1 MALLTTA
8 EYKLWARNEIPTADD
23 DAIGDAI
30 LAAQQA
36 LFNAVGRKIV
46 VAGAA
51 SARVFAPGTGVT
63 NARVRTGTGGTIL
76 WIDDCT
82 SITSI
87 SENGVVLSPATYQ
100 LEPLNA
106 LSESGEAL
114 PYDRVR
120 YLNGLTWY
128 ENYGQATVSIT
139 AAWGWPAIPPQAI
152 EACKI
157 ATKAILDGRDIRLGV
172 LAAVDTGAVT
182 ERQALVVRN
191 FVSDYRS
198 HKTWGIG

>member
-1 MALLTTA
+1 MALLTVP

-23 DAIGDAI
+23 DSISDAI
-30 LAAQQA
+30 AAATQA

-51 SARVFAPGTGVT
+51 SARVFAPFDSGSSM
-63 NARVRTGTGGTIL
+63 L
-76 WIDDCT
+76 MIDDCT
-82 SITSI
+82 TVTSVV
-87 SENGVVLSPATYQ
+87 ENGVTVSSVDYQ
-100 LEPLNA
+100 LEPLNG
-106 LSESGEAL
+106 LSAGGESR
-114 PYDRVR
+114 PYDRIR
-120 YLNGLTWY
+120 YKGLRRWFTY
-128 ENYGQATVSIT
+128 YGEATIT
-139 AAWGWPAIPPQAI
+139 VTATWGWSAIPAPAI

-191 FVSDYRS
+191 FVSDYQG
-198 HKTWGIG
+198 HKSWGVG

>member
-8 EYKLWARNEIPTADD
+8 EYKIWCRNEIPTADD
-23 DAIGDAI
+23 EAIGDAI

-51 SARVFAPGTGVT
+51 SARVFAPFDSGSS
-63 NARVRTGTGGTIL
+63 IL
-76 WIDDCT
+76 LIDDCT
-82 SITSI
+82 TVTSVV
-87 SENGVVLSPATYQ
+87 ENGVTVGATDYQ
-100 LEPLNA
+100 LEPLNG
-106 LSESGEAL
+106 LSAGGESR
-114 PYDRVR
+114 PYDRIR
-120 YLNGLTWY
+120 YKGARKWFTY
-128 ENYGQATVSIT
+128 YQEATIT
-139 AAWGWPAIPPQAI
+139 VTATWGWSAIPPQAI

-191 FVSDYRS
+191 FVSDYRG
-198 HKTWGIG
+198 HKAWGVA

>member
-23 DAIGDAI
+23 DSIADAI

-46 VAGAA
+46 VAGAS
-51 SARVFAPGTGVT
+51 SARVFIPRDDTPV
-63 NARVRTGTGGTIL
+63 L
-76 WIDDCT
+76 FIDDCT
-82 SITSI
+82 TVTSI
-87 SENGVVLSPATYQ
+87 IENGVTLASTAYQ
-100 LEPLNA
+100 LEPLNG
-106 LSESGEAL
+106 LSVGGEAW
-114 PYDRVR
+114 PYSQVR
-120 YLNGLTWY
+120 RIDGVEWY
-128 ENYGQATVSIT
+128 DYNDKATISIT
-139 AAWGWPAIPPQAI
+139 ATWGWAAIPPQAI

-191 FVSDYRS
+191 FVADYRS
-198 HKTWGIG
+198 HKTWGVG